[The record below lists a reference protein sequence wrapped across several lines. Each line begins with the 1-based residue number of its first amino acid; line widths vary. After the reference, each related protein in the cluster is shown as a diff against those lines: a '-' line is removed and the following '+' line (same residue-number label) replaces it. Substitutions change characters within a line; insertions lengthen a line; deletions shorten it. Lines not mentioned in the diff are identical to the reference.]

1 MRTATSKDKMEFAFA
16 MARHSAATLNQVQ
29 RLLRFGATHGRLAET
44 ECNRQLTDAEIRKQE
59 NIQMENIQMDIIA
72 ICAELE
78 IEAKFSGD
86 PRGNTVKIAVADGC
100 GYCEKRGNKGW
111 HMRRWSSLSELLEH
125 IFHEHYRGRKGSLIE
140 KVMRSCPLGI

>member
-16 MARHSAATLNQVQ
+16 MARHSTATLNQIQ

-59 NIQMENIQMDIIA
+59 NIQMDIIA

-78 IEAKFSGD
+78 IEARFSGD
-86 PRGNTVKIAVADGC
+86 PRGNTVKIAVADG
-100 GYCEKRGNKGW
+100 YTNDW
-111 HMRRWSSLSELLEH
+111 
-125 IFHEHYRGRKGSLIE
+125 GRE
-140 KVMRSCPLGI
+140 GICVPTS